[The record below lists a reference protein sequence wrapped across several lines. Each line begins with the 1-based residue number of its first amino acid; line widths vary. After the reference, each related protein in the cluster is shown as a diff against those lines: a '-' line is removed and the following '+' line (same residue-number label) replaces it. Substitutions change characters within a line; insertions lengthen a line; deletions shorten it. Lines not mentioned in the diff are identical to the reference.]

1 MMIAK
6 LALTQEDEDMGMTQ
20 GEEIENMNQSQGNET
35 RELIQGQSNDVI
47 NDGNKEEE
55 DGDYE

>member
-1 MMIAK
+1 M
-6 LALTQEDEDMGMTQ
+6 TSEDEDIGMTQ

-35 RELIQGQSNDVI
+35 RGLIQGQSNDVI

-55 DGDYE
+55 EDGDYE

>member
-1 MMIAK
+1 M
-6 LALTQEDEDMGMTQ
+6 TSEDEDMGMTQ
-20 GEEIENMNQSQGNET
+20 GEEMENMNQSQGNEI
-35 RELIQGQSNDVI
+35 RGLIQGQSNDAI